1 VFRESI
7 FPDFEINVPMPE
19 RGRFRRQPSGLDSGD
34 PRIRAGGEKDGQ
46 QPGSA

>member
-19 RGRFRRQPSGLDSGD
+19 RGRFKRQADQETGDSHL
-34 PRIRAGGEKDGQ
+34 RTGGEKGDHLA
-46 QPGSA
+46 GSA